1 MILIKEIYYLDDSAF
16 HKTPL
21 LFPYLKKR
29 EDFLKIIWF
38 SQTGYLI
45 YRLE

>member
-1 MILIKEIYYLDDSAF
+1 MILIKEIYYLDNSVF
-16 HKTPL
+16 HKIPL

-29 EDFLKIIWF
+29 EDFLQINWF
-38 SQTGYLI
+38 SQTEYLT